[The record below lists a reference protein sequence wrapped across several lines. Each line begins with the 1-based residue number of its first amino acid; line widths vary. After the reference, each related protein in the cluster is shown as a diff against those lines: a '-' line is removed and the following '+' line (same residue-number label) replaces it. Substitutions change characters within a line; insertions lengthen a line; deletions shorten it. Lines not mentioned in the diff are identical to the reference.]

1 MCVCEGKSSCET
13 NVIICVDME
22 ISACYQFKSVA
33 SKLVV
38 VACIVVAK
46 TNFIIAVDI

>member
-33 SKLVV
+33 TKLV
-38 VACIVVAK
+38 VVAK